1 MKPLNY
7 NKSPCT
13 PTSSNCV
20 IWQGPD
26 LNCIKLCKGDT
37 VSDVT
42 ANLANELCNVMDQ
55 LSITNYDLSCFD
67 LVGCNPKTYQEL
79 LQFLIDKICELYNL
93 PGTTINS
100 EDNKELITVAPCFV
114 VNGITTMTLTDY
126 VIAIGLRIC
135 SIIDQIAIINN
146 ILIDYGDRITA
157 LENAVPPTFT
167 IPDVASECILQAP
180 PNQIG
185 GLGSPAVP
193 MNQLLSVL
201 INDNDYGYCALINAT
216 GLPIN
221 IINAVL
227 SQCILNS
234 DLQLSAPYIGL
245 PYSANPNWNSLWQT
259 PPDTNIAA
267 SLSNVWVVLCDIYNS
282 IGSQTGVT
290 ITETNC
296 TDGIANNADVYG
308 YIDITSGPYA
318 PSNPNSGFNKV
329 TVCTALYNWWVTYT
343 GANPGY
349 TGQLYIFEYGQPEDY
364 LSLPNQIKSGNTLT
378 WLDPLNPISGI
389 PVVPP
394 GYAPG
399 WACSS
404 AMLFVAFVNEAEPVY
419 HGSTT
424 PPSLITPTQPTTGT
438 PLPSLTSWTNDFNT
452 FVLDY
457 TTFWTS
463 FKAVIY
469 PAYNGTT
476 DAENFLLHAYAVTNN
491 VDISLAGLSGALG
504 GNYTIPTFGSV
515 TTGTGSNPYI
525 TANQGLWNYG
535 WASILNKSVDGAGLL
550 TFTEAEFANDLNS
563 LLGGAGDCNT
573 ESIIESWDP
582 ISQSLVLRQ
591 ITSCCLELSVTS
603 EGCLSIECPTLTQT
617 VVDAGTGITVVSNI
631 VGNTTTYT
639 VSTTSTPAPSFPNTL
654 FTAVKSPGDLNFEN
668 PLPSPASYEVC
679 NGQKQIFGLGQI
691 TNNEFSGAYNS
702 TTGVFTI
709 PATGVYELTFAVQY
723 SYSVLGLVGWT
734 LGAFTAG
741 IVSNTGCITYCANN
755 YFTLGG
761 ELSIYISGATT
772 EELIAGTEICLKVIN
787 LTLNNYIDIISYDD
801 YVKFSVFRIR

>member
-167 IPDVASECILQAP
+167 LPTVASDCILQNSP
-180 PNQIG
+180 QIG
-185 GLGSPAVP
+185 GPGSPAVP
-193 MNQLLSVL
+193 MDQLLSVL

-234 DLQLSAPYIGL
+234 DLQLSTGL
-245 PYSANPNWNSLWQT
+245 PYSSNPNWNSLWQT
-259 PPDTNIAA
+259 PDTNIAA

-308 YIDITSGPYA
+308 YIDISSGPY
-318 PSNPNSGFNKV
+318 SGSGAINTQNKV
-329 TVCTALYNWWVTYT
+329 TVCTALYNWWVNYT
-343 GANPGY
+343 SANPGY
-349 TGQLYIFEYGQPEDY
+349 TGQLYIFEYNQPEDY
-364 LSLPNQIKSGNTLT
+364 LNLPNKIKSGDTLT
-378 WLDPLNPISGI
+378 WLNPLNNPPTSGI

-394 GYAPG
+394 GYGPG
-399 WACSS
+399 WACSN
-404 AMLFVAFVNEAEPVY
+404 AMLFVAFVNEANPIY
-419 HGSTT
+419 HGSNIL
-424 PPSLITPTQPTTGT
+424 PSGPSLFIPVQPTVD
-438 PLPSLTSWTNDFNT
+438 WTNDFTT

-463 FKAVIY
+463 FNAVIY
-469 PAYNGTT
+469 PAY
-476 DAENFLLHAYAVTNN
+476 DASPNAQNFLLHAYAATNN
-491 VDISLAGLSGALG
+491 VDITTAGLSGALG

-515 TTGTGSNPYI
+515 TPTGPGSNPYI
-525 TANQGLWNYG
+525 NTSQGLWNYG
-535 WASILNKSVDGAGLL
+535 WGSILNKSVDGAGLL

-563 LLGGAGDCNT
+563 LLAGAGDCNT

-654 FTAVKSPGDLNFEN
+654 FTAVKSPGDLNYTI
-668 PLPSPASYEVC
+668 PALPASYNVC
-679 NGQKQIFGLGQI
+679 YGQKQIFSLGEI
-691 TNNEFSGAYNS
+691 TNNEFGAAYNS
-702 TTGVFTI
+702 ATGVFTI

-723 SYSVLGLVGWT
+723 SYLQLGIVGWSA
-734 LGAFTAG
+734 GSFTAG
-741 IVSNTGCITYCANN
+741 IVSDTGCITYCANN
-755 YFTLGG
+755 YFTLAG
-761 ELSIYISGATT
+761 EFSLYISGATT
-772 EELIAGTEICLKVIN
+772 EELSAGTQICLKVIN
-787 LTLNNYIDIISYDD
+787 LTTDNYNDSISNGD